1 MGVKKRDKK
10 VLVLEK
16 SIVTI
21 IPNYLRP
28 EVFPEDPIGISVC
41 EAERP
46 EHSVV
51 VYKACQVLK
60 EFFDVSKSRC

>member
-1 MGVKKRDKK
+1 MGVKEHSKK
-10 VLVLEK
+10 VIVLEK

-21 IPNYLRP
+21 IPNYLCP
-28 EVFPEDPIGISVC
+28 KVFPEDPIGISVC

-46 EHSVV
+46 EYSVV

-60 EFFDVSKSRC
+60 EFFDVSESPC

>member
-1 MGVKKRDKK
+1 MGFKEHGKK
-10 VLVLEK
+10 VIVLEK

-21 IPNYLRP
+21 IPDYLCP
-28 EVFPEDPIGISVC
+28 KVFPEDAIGISVC
-41 EAERP
+41 EAEGP

-60 EFFDVSKSRC
+60 EFFDVSKSPC